1 VLPAAA
7 VPISYIMAG
16 RPIQILVVEADP
28 VMRLGL
34 VTYLGRF
41 SDLQVVLEAD
51 PSPSTLRLL
60 REQMDTAAID
70 LVVLG
75 LSAHPREQQ
84 LSPLDFCQQVR
95 IAYPPL
101 PMLLLANPLD
111 PDLQEF
117 RAMGIEGCCL
127 RGGSIL
133 ELVEYLRQTA
143 AGAKQ
148 WAPEILG
155 QPPLYGS
162 ALAAS
167 PGRTRPNSVMNRL
180 IQGICANSIEQIETA
195 LTQVDDALAN
205 PKMSLLD
212 RSVLNGRRRELN
224 AANWIF
230 RKLLPIAPPPPIVT
244 PLPLIQ
250 KSRSPVKS
258 GAITTGITAETTPKD
273 LQAILLDRVVAKLQF
288 NLDNLTSKP
297 LEIDLLKVEKKR
309 ELCYLILRQFEGLL
323 DELRFSQITS
333 AQLPEKQAM
342 IWPDLWASVTTDFFG
357 RYYQVSTTDGQEEI
371 VPRLLQDRA
380 VVQTEILA
388 KIPQKIELLNYLLF
402 QRPLD
407 IDNMTYAAD
416 TQIAMD
422 RACDLLENLTIELA
436 NATIQPLLNYFGNS
450 DAIKFSFFDRRLLST
465 REIER
470 FRNDLSW
477 RYRVDRYFN
486 EPQSIFE
493 SKYRLLVFTDYGI
506 KCITIYASRP
516 QELAALSGIPLAVT
530 LALETRD
537 ALAPRLQSATKFIGS
552 AVVYLLTEVI
562 GRGIGL
568 IGRGVI
574 KGIGNIW
581 QESNRHR
588 QE

>member
-1 VLPAAA
+1 
-7 VPISYIMAG
+7 MAG

-34 VTYLGRF
+34 VTCLGRF
-41 SDLQVVLEAD
+41 SDLQVAVETE
-51 PSPSTLRLL
+51 PSPSALRVLM
-60 REQMDTAAID
+60 EPMGTTAAID
-70 LVVLG
+70 LVLLG
-75 LSAHPREQQ
+75 LSVNLGDQQ
-84 LSPLDFCQQVR
+84 LSPFDFCQQVK
-95 IAYPPL
+95 ITYPNL
-101 PMLLLANPLD
+101 PMLLLATPPD

-117 RAMGIEGCCL
+117 RSMGIEGCCL

-133 ELVEYLRQTA
+133 DLVEYIRQIA
-143 AGAKQ
+143 AGAKR
-148 WAPEILG
+148 WAPEILY
-155 QPPLYGS
+155 QPPFYGDP
-162 ALAAS
+162 LVAS
-167 PGRTRPNSVMNRL
+167 PGLPNSVMNRL
-180 IQGICANSIEQIETA
+180 IQGMRSSSIEEIETA
-195 LTQVDDALAN
+195 LTQVNVFLAN
-205 PKMSLLD
+205 PQISLLD

-224 AANWIF
+224 AANWLL
-230 RKLLPIAPPPPIVT
+230 RKLLPSPQPPMAT
-244 PLPLIQ
+244 PLLQNPQ
-250 KSRSPVKS
+250 SPAKS
-258 GAITTGITAETTPKD
+258 GEIQTGSTAETTPKN
-273 LQAILLDRVVAKLQF
+273 LQALLLDRVFAKLQF

-323 DELRFSQITS
+323 DELRFSQITV
-333 AQLPEKQAM
+333 AQLPEKQAT
-342 IWPDLWASVTTDFFG
+342 IWQDLWASVTTDFFG
-357 RYYQVSTTDGQEEI
+357 RYCQASTLNGQEEI
-371 VPRLLQDRA
+371 VPRLLQDRE
-380 VVQTEILA
+380 VVQAEILA

-402 QRPLD
+402 QMPLE
-407 IDNMTYAAD
+407 IDNMTYGANN
-416 TQIAMD
+416 QIAMD

-450 DAIKFSFFDRRLLST
+450 DTIKFSFFDRRLLST

-477 RYRVDRYFN
+477 RYRIDRYFS
-486 EPQSIFE
+486 EPQAIFE
-493 SKYRLLVFTDYGI
+493 SKYRLFVFTNYGI
-506 KCITIYASRP
+506 QCITIYAARP

-537 ALAPRLQSATKFIGS
+537 ALAPRLQSATTLIGS
-552 AVVYLLTEVI
+552 AVVYLLTEII

>member
-1 VLPAAA
+1 
-7 VPISYIMAG
+7 MAG

-34 VTYLGRF
+34 VTCLGRF
-41 SDLQVVLEAD
+41 SDLQVAQCTE
-51 PSPSTLRLL
+51 PSPSALRVLM
-60 REQMDTAAID
+60 EQMGTTVAID
-70 LVVLG
+70 LVLLG
-75 LSAHPREQQ
+75 LSVNLSDQQ

-95 IAYPPL
+95 ITYPNL
-101 PMLLLANPLD
+101 PMLLLATPLD

-117 RAMGIEGCCL
+117 RSMGIEGCCL
-127 RGGSIL
+127 RGSSIL
-133 ELVEYLRQTA
+133 DVVEYIRQV
-143 AGAKQ
+143 AGGANR
-148 WAPEILG
+148 WAPEILY
-155 QPPLYGS
+155 PPSFYGDPI
-162 ALAAS
+162 AAS
-167 PGRTRPNSVMNRL
+167 PGRTLPNSVMNRL
-180 IQGICANSIEQIETA
+180 IQGVRSNSIEQIETA
-195 LTQVDDALAN
+195 LTQVSVFLAN
-205 PKMSLLD
+205 PQISVLD

-224 AANWIF
+224 AANWLLK
-230 RKLLPIAPPPPIVT
+230 KLLPSPQPPPLLLQNP
-244 PLPLIQ
+244 Q
-250 KSRSPVKS
+250 SPVKLGEIRTS
-258 GAITTGITAETTPKD
+258 ITAEITPKD
-273 LQAILLDRVVAKLQF
+273 LQALLLDRVAAKLQF

-323 DELRFSQITS
+323 DELRFSQMTS
-333 AQLPEKQAM
+333 AQLPEKQAI
-342 IWPDLWASVTTDFFG
+342 IWQDLWVSVTTDFFG
-357 RYYQVSTTDGQEEI
+357 RYHQASTIDGQADI
-371 VPRLLQDRA
+371 VPRLLQDREM
-380 VVQTEILA
+380 VQTEILA

-402 QRPLD
+402 QMPLE
-407 IDNMTYAAD
+407 IDNMIYVAD

-422 RACDLLENLTIELA
+422 RACNLLENLTIELA

-450 DAIKFSFFDRRLLST
+450 DTIKFSFFDRRLLSA

-470 FRNDLSW
+470 FRNNLSW
-477 RYRVDRYFN
+477 RYRIDRYFSD
-486 EPQSIFE
+486 PQAVFE
-493 SKYRLLVFTDYGI
+493 SKYRLLVFTNYGI
-506 KCITIYASRP
+506 QCITIYAARP

-537 ALAPRLQSATKFIGS
+537 ALAPRLQSATTLIGS
-552 AVVYLLTEVI
+552 AVVYLLTEII